1 MTRQRKRAGLI
12 MKATMALLFLLGC
25 ARVTVD
31 SKQPIKVD
39 VTMRL
44 DIYQHVAKDVT
55 AIEDMISAPIAGQGK
70 TSFLFFGVDEAY
82 AQEESDFP
90 SDVMAAIELRKT
102 RRNNLV
108 IWEEKGAIGEGADG
122 FVVVRDI
129 SIAEHAYPSYAEH
142 VLTIVEEENR
152 DRKIIYEYV
161 SNKNGAAQDET
172 GRLFAKRIQA
182 DAPQGTPIEAPDGS
196 WNTR

>member
-1 MTRQRKRAGLI
+1 MTRQRERAGLMI
-12 MKATMALLFLLGC
+12 KATMALLFLLGC
-25 ARVTVD
+25 ARVTVE
-31 SKQPIKVD
+31 SKQPIKLD

-55 AIEDMISAPIAGQGK
+55 AIEDMISAPGAGQGK
-70 TSFLFFGVDEAY
+70 TSFLSFGVNEAY

-90 SDVMAAIELRKT
+90 SDVKAAIERRKE
-102 RRNNLV
+102 RRLALTS
-108 IWEEKGAIGEGADG
+108 WEAKGAIGENTRG
-122 FVVVRDI
+122 
-129 SIAEHAYPSYAEH
+129 
-142 VLTIVEEENR
+142 LVEVKVASAGSEVSNLVQKENS
-152 DRKIIYEYV
+152 DRNIIYKYV
-161 SNKNGAAQDET
+161 ASKNGAVEDET

>member
-1 MTRQRKRAGLI
+1 MIKQRERAGLI

-55 AIEDMISAPIAGQGK
+55 AIEDMISAPSASKGK
-70 TSFLFFGVDEAY
+70 TSFLSFGVNEAY
-82 AQEESDFP
+82 AQEEPDFP
-90 SDVMAAIELRKT
+90 SDVKAAIERRKE
-102 RRNNLV
+102 RRLTLTS
-108 IWEEKGAIGEGADG
+108 WEAKGAIGENTRG
-122 FVVVRDI
+122 
-129 SIAEHAYPSYAEH
+129 
-142 VLTIVEEENR
+142 LVEVKDASAGSEVSNLVQEENS
-152 DRKIIYEYV
+152 DRNSIYNYV
-161 SNKNGAAQDET
+161 ASKNGASEDET
-172 GRLFAKRIQA
+172 GKLFAKRIQA

-196 WNTR
+196 WNIR

>member
-1 MTRQRKRAGLI
+1 MTRQRERAGLI
-12 MKATMALLFLLGC
+12 IKVTMALLFLLGC

-55 AIEDMISAPIAGQGK
+55 AIEDMISAPIAGSGK
-70 TSFLFFGVDEAY
+70 TSFLFFGVNEAY
-82 AQEESDFP
+82 AQEEPDYP
-90 SDVMAAIELRKT
+90 SDVKAAIERRKE
-102 RRNNLV
+102 RRDALTSF
-108 IWEEKGAIGEGADG
+108 EAKGAIGENARG
-122 FVVVRDI
+122 
-129 SIAEHAYPSYAEH
+129 
-142 VLTIVEEENR
+142 LVEVKDASAGSEVSKLVSEENS
-152 DRKIIYEYV
+152 DRNIIYKYV
-161 SNKNGAAQDET
+161 ASKNGAAQDET

-182 DAPQGTPIEAPDGS
+182 DAPPGTPSEAPDGS